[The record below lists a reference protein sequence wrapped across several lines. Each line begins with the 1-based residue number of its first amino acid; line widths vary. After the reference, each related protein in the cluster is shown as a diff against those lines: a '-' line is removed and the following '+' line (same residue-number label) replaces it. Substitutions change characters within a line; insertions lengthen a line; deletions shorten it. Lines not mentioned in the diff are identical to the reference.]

1 MDTVRRIENSLMAA
15 VASATGSDCPPRL
28 ASALAYAVFPGGAR
42 IRPQLCLAVA
52 LANGD
57 PHPEVS
63 SAAAAALE
71 LIHCGSLV
79 HDDLPCFDDAALR
92 RGKPSVHAAY
102 GEPLA
107 LLVGDALI
115 VLAFE
120 YLARESAQVPER
132 LAPLVAVLGR
142 AVGGP
147 RGIIA
152 GQAWECEPSV
162 DVRAYHDA
170 KTGALF
176 SGATVAGAVAA
187 GVDPAPWHALGAR
200 LGEAYQ
206 VADDL
211 RDATAESAVVGKPV
225 RVDEALGRPSA
236 VAELGVDG
244 AARRLEDLVS
254 GALDSI
260 PDCVGRVHLL
270 AAIRAQ
276 AERILEGSKAACA
289 A

>member
-1 MDTVRRIENSLMAA
+1 MDTVRRIENALMDA
-15 VASATGSDCPPRL
+15 VASAAGPDCPPRL
-28 ASALAYAVFPGGAR
+28 ASAMAYAVFPGGAR

-52 LANGD
+52 QACGD
-57 PHPEVS
+57 PHPTVS

-71 LIHCGSLV
+71 LIHCASLV
-79 HDDLPCFDDAALR
+79 HDDMPCFDDAALR
-92 RGKPSVHAAY
+92 RGKPSVHHAY

-115 VLAFE
+115 VLAFDF
-120 YLARESAQVPER
+120 LARQSMEAPDR
-132 LAPLVAVLGR
+132 LAPLVRVLGR
-142 AVGGP
+142 AVGAP

-162 DVRAYHDA
+162 DLRAYHEA

-187 GVDPAPWHALGAR
+187 GMDPAGWALLGAK

-211 RDATAESAVVGKPV
+211 RDATGQTEDIGKPV
-225 RVDEALGRPSA
+225 GVDAALGRPSA
-236 VAELGVDG
+236 VAELGVEG
-244 AARRLEDLVS
+244 ASRRLEDLVA
-254 GALDSI
+254 GALASI
-260 PDCVGRVHLL
+260 PDCVGRAHLL

-276 AERILEGSKAACA
+276 TERILEGTDARCA